1 MCVNAYN
8 IKKEERYQ
16 ISNLILQL
24 KKLEKEQTKSEAN
37 RRKEIIKIWAEMSE
51 IKKEKQNQQNQNLV
65 AWKIINKTCKY
76 LARLTKKKKEKTK
89 ILEMR
94 NESGDITTNFTEIK
108 RILREY
114 YEQLYANKLDI
125 LYKMTNS

>member
-1 MCVNAYN
+1 
-8 IKKEERYQ
+8 
-16 ISNLILQL
+16 
-24 KKLEKEQTKSEAN
+24 
-37 RRKEIIKIWAEMSE
+37 MSE

-65 AWKIINKTCKY
+65 AWKIIKKTCKY
-76 LARLTKKKKEKTK
+76 LARLTKKKKKTK

-94 NESGDITTNFTEIK
+94 NESGDITANFTEIK
-108 RILREY
+108 RIVREY